1 MTSNVN
7 PQPSA
12 RTAKASGQPVSS
24 ASAYSP
30 SVPISLYREVTAE
43 LQASRSTVEA
53 LKAQN
58 QQLAKQNNYL
68 RQEVEKAALTT
79 LHLRQ
84 VVSNLPP
91 VNMDLPQIPRVEVM
105 PDLEARFSA
114 PPAVARPPA
123 PPLPKQY
130 LVESNESPLL
140 SDHLVFEQESQPR
153 RKIQADKRPT
163 ELNGWLLGLIIV
175 TIVITAFGTGFLI
188 VRPLLPSGNK

>member
-7 PQPSA
+7 PQPPA
-12 RTAKASGQPVSS
+12 RTAKASGQPASS

-43 LQASRSTVEA
+43 LQASKSTVEA

-91 VNMDLPQIPRVEVM
+91 VNMDLPQTSSVEVV
-105 PDLEARFSA
+105 PNLEARFSGS
-114 PPAVARPPA
+114 PTSRPPA
-123 PPLPKQY
+123 PTSERYSL
-130 LVESNESPLL
+130 ESSEAPFL
-140 SDHLVFEQESQPR
+140 SNDLVFEQESQPR
-153 RKIQADKRPT
+153 RRIQVEKRST
-163 ELNGWLLGLIIV
+163 ELSGWWLGLIIFA
-175 TIVITAFGTGFLI
+175 IVISAFGTGFLI

>member
-12 RTAKASGQPVSS
+12 RTAKTSGQSASS

-43 LQASRSTVEA
+43 LQTSKATVEA

-91 VNMDLPQIPRVEVM
+91 VNMDLPQIPHVEIM
-105 PDLEARFSA
+105 PLEAGFSA
-114 PPAVARPPA
+114 PAASRPPA
-123 PPLPKQY
+123 PPLPKHYQ
-130 LVESNESPLL
+130 VGSTEPPFL
-140 SDHLVFEQESQPR
+140 SDDLVFEQESQPR
-153 RKIQADKRPT
+153 RKIQSDKRPT
-163 ELNGWLLGLIIV
+163 ELSGWWLGMIIV
-175 TIVITAFGTGFLI
+175 MIVVTAFGTGFLI
-188 VRPLLPSGNK
+188 VRPLLPSANK

>member
-12 RTAKASGQPVSS
+12 RTAKPSGQPVSS

-43 LQASRSTVEA
+43 LQASKSTVEA

-91 VNMDLPQIPRVEVM
+91 INMDLPQISRVEVM
-105 PDLEARFSA
+105 PDLETGFGA
-114 PPAVARPPA
+114 PSVTRPPA
-123 PPLPKQY
+123 PAPKHY
-130 LVESNESPLL
+130 SVESNESPFL
-140 SDHLVFEQESQPR
+140 SNDLVFEQESQPR
-153 RKIQADKRPT
+153 RKMQVEKRST
-163 ELNGWLLGLIIV
+163 ELGGWWLGLIIFA
-175 TIVITAFGTGFLI
+175 IVLSAFGTGFLI

>member
-7 PQPSA
+7 PQPPA
-12 RTAKASGQPVSS
+12 RTAKASGQPASS

-43 LQASRSTVEA
+43 LQASKSTVEA

-91 VNMDLPQIPRVEVM
+91 VNMDLPQISRVEVM
-105 PDLEARFSA
+105 PDLEARFSGS
-114 PPAVARPPA
+114 PASRPPA
-123 PPLPKQY
+123 PGSKHYSL
-130 LVESNESPLL
+130 ESEAPFL
-140 SDHLVFEQESQPR
+140 SDDLVFEQESQPR
-153 RKIQADKRPT
+153 RRIQVEKRST
-163 ELNGWLLGLIIV
+163 ELSGWWLGLIIFA
-175 TIVITAFGTGFLI
+175 IVIT
-188 VRPLLPSGNK
+188 

>member
-7 PQPSA
+7 PQPPA
-12 RTAKASGQPVSS
+12 RMAKALGQPASS
-24 ASAYSP
+24 ASAYAP

-43 LQASRSTVEA
+43 LQASKSTVEA

-84 VVSNLPP
+84 VVSSLPP
-91 VNMDLPQIPRVEVM
+91 IDMDLPQIRPVDVM

-114 PPAVARPPA
+114 PAGSRPPA
-123 PPLPKQY
+123 PPLPKRHAI
-130 LVESNESPLL
+130 EPNESPFL
-140 SDHLVFEQESQPR
+140 SDELVFEHESQPR
-153 RKIQADKRPT
+153 RKIQSDKRPA
-163 ELNGWLLGLIIV
+163 ELSGWLLGLIIV

>member
-12 RTAKASGQPVSS
+12 RPAKTSGQSASP

-43 LQASRSTVEA
+43 LQASKTTIEA

-84 VVSNLPP
+84 VVSNLPH
-91 VNMDLPQIPRVEVM
+91 VNMELPQVPHVETM
-105 PDLEARFSA
+105 LEAGFSA
-114 PPAVARPPA
+114 PASRLSA
-123 PPLPKQY
+123 PSSPKHYQ
-130 LVESNESPLL
+130 VRSTESPFL
-140 SDHLVFEQESQPR
+140 SDDLVFEQESQPR
-153 RKIQADKRPT
+153 RKIQSDKRPT
-163 ELNGWLLGLIIV
+163 ELSGWWLGMIIV
-175 TIVITAFGTGFLI
+175 MIVVTAFGTGFLI
-188 VRPLLPSGNK
+188 VRPLLPSANK

>member
-1 MTSNVN
+1 MTPNVN

-12 RTAKASGQPVSS
+12 RTARASGQPVST

-91 VNMDLPQIPRVEVM
+91 VNMDLPQIPPVEGM
-105 PDLEARFSA
+105 SDLEARFSA
-114 PPAVARPPA
+114 SPSASRPSA
-123 PPLPKQY
+123 PVPKHY
-130 LVESNESPLL
+130 LVSNESPLL
-140 SDHLVFEQESQPR
+140 SDNLVFEQESQPR
-153 RKIQADKRPT
+153 RKMQAEKRPA
-163 ELNGWLLGLIIV
+163 ELSSWWLGLIIFA
-175 TIVITAFGTGFLI
+175 IVISAFGTGFLI
-188 VRPLLPSGNK
+188 VRPLLPAGNK

>member
-12 RTAKASGQPVSS
+12 RPAKTSGQSASS
-24 ASAYSP
+24 VSAYSP

-43 LQASRSTVEA
+43 LQASKTTIEA

-84 VVSNLPP
+84 VVSNLPH
-91 VNMDLPQIPRVEVM
+91 VNLELPQTPQVETM
-105 PDLEARFSA
+105 LEAGFSA
-114 PPAVARPPA
+114 PASRPPA
-123 PPLPKQY
+123 PASPRHYQIG
-130 LVESNESPLL
+130 STESPFL
-140 SDHLVFEQESQPR
+140 SDDLVFEQESQPR
-153 RKIQADKRPT
+153 RKTQSDKRPT
-163 ELNGWLLGLIIV
+163 ELSGWWLGMIIILIV
-175 TIVITAFGTGFLI
+175 VTAFGTGFLI
-188 VRPLLPSGNK
+188 VRPLLPSANK

>member
-12 RTAKASGQPVSS
+12 RTAKASGQPASS
-24 ASAYSP
+24 ASSYSP

-43 LQASRSTVEA
+43 LQASKSTVEA

-84 VVSNLPP
+84 VVSSLPP
-91 VNMDLPQIPRVEVM
+91 VNMDLPQIALGDVM
-105 PDLEARFSA
+105 PDLEARFKASA
-114 PPAVARPPA
+114 GSRPPA
-123 PPLPKQY
+123 PPLPKPY
-130 LVESNESPLL
+130 GVESNESALL
-140 SDHLVFEQESQPR
+140 SDELVFEHESQPR
-153 RKIQADKRPT
+153 RKMQSDKRPA
-163 ELNGWLLGLIIV
+163 ELSGWLLGLIIV

>member
-7 PQPSA
+7 PQPPV
-12 RTAKASGQPVSS
+12 RTAKASGQSVSS
-24 ASAYSP
+24 ANAYSP

-43 LQASRSTVEA
+43 LQAARSTVEV

-91 VNMDLPQIPRVEVM
+91 VNMDLPQSSRGEGVA
-105 PDLEARFSA
+105 DLEARFSA
-114 PPAVARPPA
+114 PLTSRPPA
-123 PPLPKQY
+123 SPKHY
-130 LVESNESPLL
+130 SVESSDPFL
-140 SDHLVFEQESQPR
+140 SEDLVFEQESQPR
-153 RKIQADKRPT
+153 RKMQVEKRST
-163 ELNGWLLGLIIV
+163 ELNGWWVGLIIV

-188 VRPLLPSGNK
+188 VRPLLPAGNK

>member
-7 PQPSA
+7 PQSSA
-12 RTAKASGQPVSS
+12 RTAKTSGQPVPSV
-24 ASAYSP
+24 SAYSP

-43 LQASRSTVEA
+43 LQTSRATVEA

-91 VNMDLPQIPRVEVM
+91 VNMELPQTPRVEVM
-105 PDLEARFSA
+105 PELEARFA
-114 PPAVARPPA
+114 PPAAPRPQV
-123 PPLPKQY
+123 PKHSQ
-130 LVESNESPLL
+130 VESTESPFL
-140 SDHLVFEQESQPR
+140 SDDLVFEQESQPR
-153 RKIQADKRPT
+153 RKIQSDKRPT
-163 ELNGWLLGLIIV
+163 ELNGWWLGVIIV
-175 TIVITAFGTGFLI
+175 MIVVTAFGTGFLI
-188 VRPLLPSGNK
+188 VRPLLPSANK

>member
-12 RTAKASGQPVSS
+12 RTAKASGQPASS

-91 VNMDLPQIPRVEVM
+91 VNMDLPQIPRVEVV
-105 PDLEARFSA
+105 PDLDARFDA
-114 PPAVARPPA
+114 PPAVSRPPA
-123 PPLPKQY
+123 PVPKHYQ
-130 LVESNESPLL
+130 VESPPFL
-140 SDHLVFEQESQPR
+140 SDHLAFEQESQPR
-153 RKIQADKRPT
+153 RKIQTDKRPT
-163 ELNGWLLGLIIV
+163 ELNGWLLGLIIM

>member
-12 RTAKASGQPVSS
+12 RTAKTSGQPAPS

-43 LQASRSTVEA
+43 LQASKATVEA

-91 VNMDLPQIPRVEVM
+91 VNMELPQTPHVEVM
-105 PDLEARFSA
+105 PLEGFSA
-114 PPAVARPPA
+114 PASRPPA
-123 PPLPKQY
+123 PPLPKQHQ
-130 LVESNESPLL
+130 VGSTESPFL
-140 SDHLVFEQESQPR
+140 SDDLVFEQESQPR
-153 RKIQADKRPT
+153 RKIQSDKRPT
-163 ELNGWLLGLIIV
+163 ELSGWWLGLIIV
-175 TIVITAFGTGFLI
+175 MIVVTAFGTGFLI
-188 VRPLLPSGNK
+188 VRPLLPSANK